1 MTALTS
7 QKSGTGNDNEIKEK
21 ISKIM
26 AIKLDKDQGVINEI
40 EFLNNLVTTLNIHT
54 ERNLVQSAE
63 EGMLE
68 AQKEYL
74 SNFTKLSEEV
84 SVFKERVERMNEV
97 CINLRNQ
104 IKTNKEK
111 TRDLLEKTSVIQKEK
126 KTLEDKKNY
135 VNTFLDTYSLTDEE
149 EDVLKE
155 CFDTGNI
162 NDKFFKVFNRLKN
175 INLTIPEKLEEDDK
189 IVALYDMKDDGEYKL
204 KQCYGLIV
212 RYIQS
217 EVRSLNHEFMEP
229 KPLLFDA
236 FKAIEKISELME
248 VSITEYCSVRR
259 TYIVRAFLDAL
270 MKGGNGETGI
280 EYNSNDPLVYIYDM
294 LNWIN
299 SAITIEYEML
309 ENLLKNCDHRIREKY
324 FQDALGEISEALC
337 QATKVRVETSLAK
350 ESNCVV
356 VYQISTSF
364 AWCVD
369 SLKILLSEDSVFIA
383 TLNDLRDLALNLFF
397 SILNSNIQKLLN
409 RNTLPDYDLKPIL
422 NIYQCL
428 GLLKSILDCTASVSN
443 NQINLAARKDIQT
456 KILTCILDP
465 LNQAIQLACSKL
477 HDPLDSAVYMIN
489 CLNEIRDIIII
500 YQFTET
506 RLEMIKCQIEA
517 NEDLIVGD
525 QASRILTNCQLMDLY
540 VRCNGHQQS
549 QGPLSKVI
557 EASPD
562 KVKEVMKKFY
572 SEIKSID
579 GIECDQLPKILCVR
593 IVDSIRKRT
602 LEHVVL
608 AYSVIYEKITNPIN
622 GYPVDTMELKTVDEI
637 KNEVMAEFNESNSSA
652 TLN

>member
-1 MTALTS
+1 MASLNVPKLSTE
-7 QKSGTGNDNEIKEK
+7 NDNEIKEK
-21 ISKIM
+21 ISRIM

-54 ERNLVQSAE
+54 ERNLIQSTE

-74 SNFTKLSEEV
+74 KNFTKLSKEV
-84 SVFKERVERMNEV
+84 SIFKERVEKMNEV
-97 CINLRNQ
+97 CNNLRSQ

-149 EDVLKE
+149 EDILKE
-155 CFDTGNI
+155 CLETGNI
-162 NDKFFKVFNRLKN
+162 NDKFFKVFDRLKN

-189 IVALYDMKDDGEYKL
+189 IVALYDMKDEGEYKL

-248 VSITEYCSVRR
+248 VSISEYCSVRR

-270 MKGGNGETGI
+270 MKGGNGENGI

-309 ENLLKNCDHRIREKY
+309 KNLLKNCEHKIREKY

-337 QATKVRVETSLAK
+337 QATKVRVENSLGK

-356 VYQISTSF
+356 IYQISTSF

-369 SLKILLSEDSVFIA
+369 SLKILLSEDSLFIG

-397 SILNSNIQKLLN
+397 SLLNTNIQKLLN
-409 RNTLPDYDLKPIL
+409 RNTLPDYDLKPIS

-428 GLLKSILDCTASVSN
+428 GLLKSILDCTASTSN
-443 NQINLAARKDIQT
+443 NQINLAARKDVQI

-489 CLNEIRDIIII
+489 CLSEIRDIIII
-500 YQFTET
+500 YQFTEV

-517 NEDLIVGD
+517 NEDTLVGD
-525 QASRILTNCQLMDLY
+525 QASKILTNCQLMDLY
-540 VRCNGHQQS
+540 LRCKGHQPS
-549 QGPLSKVI
+549 QGPLSKVT
-557 EASPD
+557 ETNPD
-562 KVKEVMKKFY
+562 KVKDIMKKFY
-572 SEIKSID
+572 SGIKSID
-579 GIECDQLPKILCVR
+579 GIECDQIPKILSVR
-593 IVDSIRKRT
+593 IIDSIRKRT
-602 LEHVVL
+602 LEHIVM
-608 AYSVIYEKITNPIN
+608 AYSVIYEKIVDSIN
-622 GYPVDTMELKTVDEI
+622 GYSVETMELKTIDEI
-637 KNEVMAEFNESNSSA
+637 KNELMAEFN
-652 TLN
+652 